1 MRIANLN
8 LMGESITQIFAKFLA
23 VSMCLYLYLH
33 LLTIAVSIDE
43 TTDNYRGSTLSL
55 SHTRVWLVVTHEL
68 QQSMV
73 NAHRHDSCHKQ
84 IALNSTT
91 LRT

>member
-8 LMGESITQIFAKFLA
+8 LMSESITQIFAKFLA

-55 SHTRVWLVVTHEL
+55 PYSRL
-68 QQSMV
+68 
-73 NAHRHDSCHKQ
+73 ACGDSRAATIHGKC
-84 IALNSTT
+84 T
-91 LRT
+91 